1 VQTTFTQR
9 MAHAV
14 VRCSTISWVV
24 AVVLAILAASHTAA
38 RTSQKERVNNP
49 SCAVIGRLPL
59 DSPAIS
65 TMFLRTDRS
74 TGHQLLYLL
83 GSSQRALLTVDVS
96 APARPIALEPV
107 PYPENV
113 VAGITRTIGTN
124 TLLVDHAANELM
136 GRPNA
141 RKVSLLELSAS
152 GHPTVCLQFENV
164 TAYLLDESRD
174 LVYFA
179 NDHGLSIVH
188 YKGPADE
195 AVKIWEQ
202 SLQSR

>member
-1 VQTTFTQR
+1 VRTTFTQR
-9 MAHAV
+9 MARAL
-14 VRCSTISWVV
+14 VRCSTISSVV
-24 AVVLAILAASHTAA
+24 AVVLAILAACPTAA
-38 RTSQKERVNNP
+38 RTSQKERVHNS
-49 SCAVIGRLPL
+49 SCAVIGRLAL

-65 TMFLRTDRS
+65 TMFLRTDR

-83 GSSQRALLTVDVS
+83 GSSQRAFLAMDVS
-96 APARPIALEPV
+96 TPARPIALEPV
-107 PYPENV
+107 PYPDNV

-124 TLLVDHAANELM
+124 TLLVDHAATKVM

-141 RKVSLLELSAS
+141 RTVSLLELSAS
-152 GHPTVCLQFENV
+152 GHPTVCLQLENV

-195 AVKIWEQ
+195 AIKIWEQ
-202 SLQSR
+202 SFQSR